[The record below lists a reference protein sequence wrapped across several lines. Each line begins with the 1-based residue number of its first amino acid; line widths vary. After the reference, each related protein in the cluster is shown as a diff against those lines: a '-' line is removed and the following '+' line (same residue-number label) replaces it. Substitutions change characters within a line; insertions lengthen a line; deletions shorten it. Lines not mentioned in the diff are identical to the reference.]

1 MLAHSSHLLQ
11 PLDVTCFSVLKRAY
25 GKLIEAKTRIRV
37 HHIDKLDFLPALKQA
52 WIEAFKTS
60 NIKSSFAA
68 AGLVPLDPEQVIS
81 KLNIRIRTPTPPPS
95 RGSVTSSK
103 YSPKTPKTAREAR
116 RQAISIIRARQHNV
130 AKSDQAVKQMQ
141 KALELAFDSHAILK
155 RERDELLAEVG
166 RKERKKQRS
175 NRRLV
180 HETGL
185 SKEEALELIQPKKR
199 AVEPPKPL
207 SLDQEDEAILAPR
220 PAVRAP
226 GRCSGCGALG
236 HTYPKCS
243 NRG

>member
-1 MLAHSSHLLQ
+1 
-11 PLDVTCFSVLKRAY
+11 
-25 GKLIEAKTRIRV
+25 
-37 HHIDKLDFLPALKQA
+37 
-52 WIEAFKTS
+52 
-60 NIKSSFAA
+60 
-68 AGLVPLDPEQVIS
+68 
-81 KLNIRIRTPTPPPS
+81 
-95 RGSVTSSK
+95 
-103 YSPKTPKTAREAR
+103 
-116 RQAISIIRARQHNV
+116 
-130 AKSDQAVKQMQ
+130 MQ

-199 AVEPPKPL
+199 AVEPPKPP

-220 PAVRAP
+220 SAVRAP